1 MIAALLHKNKT
12 LLECKE
18 RSQQEKDKGNSNHS
32 QVLCRREL
40 ELEKK
45 KNSPFFLPF
54 FNHYGF
60 GLPCML
66 FFSTILRHIHTVLK
80 VPPGS
85 WQGQAHFGICR

>member
-40 ELEKK
+40 ELEKIYIV
-45 KNSPFFLPF
+45 PFFF
-54 FNHYGF
+54 
-60 GLPCML
+60 L
-66 FFSTILRHIHTVLK
+66 FSIIMALAYHACYFSAPYCVTFI
-80 VPPGS
+80 
-85 WQGQAHFGICR
+85 QF